1 MEIIKKGRK
10 TNDMLIC
17 LILLKMSGVKFDP
30 TTQPSKARNNG
41 SGFFGIFISTLHAQK
56 KPIINKGPSIQ
67 GRGIPIFLAQKP
79 PTIPKVILRK
89 YFKLIYA
96 NLNMVL

>member
-10 TNDMLIC
+10 INDMLIC
-17 LILLKMSGVKFDP
+17 WILLKISGVKFDP
-30 TTQPSKARNNG
+30 TTQPSKALNNG

-56 KPIINKGPSIQ
+56 KPIINKGPSIH
-67 GRGIPIFLAQKP
+67 GRGIPIFLAKKP
-79 PTIPKVILRK
+79 PTMPRAILKK

-96 NLNMVL
+96 NLNDIL